1 MTIVLFGTL
10 LLLLI
15 LGIPI
20 GVALGMAAIISLVF
34 GDIPTP
40 PLVVAQRMFTSVD
53 SFPYMAIPFFMLAG
67 GLMESGGISKRLINF
82 ARACVGSVPGGLGI
96 ITVIASA
103 FFGAISGSN
112 PATVAAIGGI
122 MIPAMIKAGYP
133 KDFSSAIAAAGGTLG
148 VIIPPSI
155 PMVTYGVVAGVSI
168 GTLFMAGF
176 VPGILIAIALCS
188 VIYFSA
194 VKMDLPKGESRNFKT
209 FIGAFKEAILA
220 LVMPLIILGGIYGG
234 IFTPTEAA
242 AVAVLYSFFIS
253 MFVYKELKMSDL
265 SQVIIKAG
273 VSTSVVFF
281 VIATS
286 SSFSWLITSARI
298 PTAITQAMLSFSTN
312 KYVILLMIN
321 VLLLLLGIFLETQ
334 AIILLVA
341 PIILPLALQ
350 LGINPIV
357 LGLIMVVNTSIGMI
371 TPPMAVNL
379 FVACGIS
386 NLSIEKISKRI
397 VPFLIGE
404 MVIVLLISN
413 LPQVIMFVPSLFGR

>member
-1 MTIVLFGTL
+1 MTIILFGSL

-133 KDFSSAIAAAGGTLG
+133 KDFSSAVAAAGGTLG

-168 GTLFMAGF
+168 GTLFLAGF

-194 VKMDLPKGESRNFKT
+194 VKMDLPKGEPRNFKT

-234 IFTPTEAA
+234 VFTPTEAA

-321 VLLLLLGIFLETQ
+321 VLLLLLGTFLETQ